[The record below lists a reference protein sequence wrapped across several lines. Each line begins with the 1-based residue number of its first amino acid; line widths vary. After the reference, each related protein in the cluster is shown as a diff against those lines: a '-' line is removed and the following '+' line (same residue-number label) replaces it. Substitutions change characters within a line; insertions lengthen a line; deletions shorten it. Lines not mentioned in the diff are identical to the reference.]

1 MTAYI
6 CHRFIP
12 TTAFL
17 VNFMLNLST
26 DVSRFILCIDFFI
39 QCEFFSQELVD
50 LAFSF
55 GTAYVVL
62 HVVCNY
68 GEY

>member
-1 MTAYI
+1 
-6 CHRFIP
+6 
-12 TTAFL
+12 
-17 VNFMLNLST
+17 MLNLST